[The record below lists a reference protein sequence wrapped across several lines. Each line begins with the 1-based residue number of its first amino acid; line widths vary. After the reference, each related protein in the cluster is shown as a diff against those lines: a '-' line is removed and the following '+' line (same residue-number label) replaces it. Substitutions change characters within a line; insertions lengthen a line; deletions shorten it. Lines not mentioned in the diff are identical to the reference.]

1 METKPLTPRERI
13 QELSNHFDIS
23 IRQMAQIANMSEVT
37 FYHIS
42 DNSRTGISE
51 RTASRICYHFEKR
64 FGAVVNRQWLLTGE
78 GEMIEEEPM
87 GTEAAKV
94 ANEQPIER
102 ERQADTAEGEEDYK
116 SKYYA
121 LLERYSNLLREYAE
135 LLKKQ

>member
-1 METKPLTPRERI
+1 MESKALTPRERI

-23 IRQMAQIANMSEVT
+23 IRQMAQIANMSKVT

-87 GTEAAKV
+87 RAEAAS
-94 ANEQPIER
+94 EQPIER
-102 ERQADTAEGEEDYK
+102 EKQADAAEGEEDYK

-135 LLKKQ
+135 LLKRQ